1 MRQKKQFEARISAAV
16 ERICVLS
23 ALCVAMGVAAHAQT
37 FTVLKK
43 FNGTNGGNP
52 TGPPVE
58 GFDGKLYGT
67 TSIKG
72 ANNGGTIFKYNISKG
87 GLGTVYNFC
96 SSANCADGFSPIGG
110 LLQGL
115 DGYLYGTAWAGGA
128 NSTGAVSRVTTN
140 GAYNPFYSFC
150 SVPNCP
156 DGAQPQAT
164 LAQGSDGY
172 IYGTTIEGG
181 AFGSNGTL
189 FRMDPSSISL
199 TTIWSFCGYPRTPI
213 IQGLDGNLYGTTE
226 DNGVG
231 SQGTVFQFNA
241 GGAVWTLYNFCSVTN
256 CTDGRNPGAGVIQAT
271 DGNFYGVTSGGG
283 TTINTACGDGC
294 GTVFRLTPQ
303 GVLTTLHSFNSTDGK
318 TPVGLMQGTDGNLYG
333 TTELGGAHNK
343 GTIFQMTLGGSF
355 TSLHS
360 FNFTDGFQPWG
371 GLMQA
376 TDGNFY
382 GTTAAGGLYLSLGTL
397 FRLSMGLPPFI
408 KTFPVA
414 AAPTQALGSVQILG
428 QNLSGATSV
437 TFNGTPAP
445 FAVINPTT
453 IYTEVPAGAT
463 SGPVPVTTSTGV
475 LKSQV
480 AFQVLP

>member
-1 MRQKKQFEARISAAV
+1 
-16 ERICVLS
+16 
-23 ALCVAMGVAAHAQT
+23 MGVAAHAQT
-37 FTVLKK
+37 FTVLKM

-58 GFDGKLYGT
+58 AFDGKLYGT
-67 TSIKG
+67 TLGQG

-96 SSANCADGFSPIGG
+96 SSPNCADGGSPVGG
-110 LLQGL
+110 LLQGM
-115 DGYLYGTAWAGGA
+115 DGYLYGTAWGGGT
-128 NSTGAVSRVTTN
+128 NNTGAIFRVTTN

-150 SVPNCP
+150 ADPNCP

-164 LAQGSDGY
+164 MVQGSTGFL
-172 IYGTTIEGG
+172 YGTTIQGG
-181 AFGSNGTL
+181 AFGSNGVV
-189 FRMDPSSISL
+189 FEVFPSSLNVITL
-199 TTIWSFCGYPRTPI
+199 WSFCAFAGCTDGSYAHSPL
-213 IQGLDGNLYGTTE
+213 IQGMDGYIYGTNE
-226 DNGVG
+226 DDGVG
-231 SQGTVFQFNA
+231 SQGTVFQLSPA
-241 GGAVWTLYNFCSVTN
+241 GSLTTLYSFCSLPN
-256 CTDGRNPGAGVIQAT
+256 CTDGRNPGSGVIQAT

-294 GTVFRLTPQ
+294 GTIFRLTPL

-343 GTIFQMTLGGSF
+343 GTIFQMTLGGTF

-360 FNFTDGFQPWG
+360 FSFSDGFQPWA

-382 GTTAAGGLYLSLGTL
+382 GTTAAGGSNISLGTL
-397 FRLSMGLPPFI
+397 FRLSMGLAPFV

-414 AAPTQALGSVQILG
+414 AHANQGLGSVQILG
-428 QNLSGATSV
+428 QNISAATSV

-445 FAVINPTT
+445 FAVINATT
-453 IYTEVPAGAT
+453 IYTEAPTGAT
-463 SGPVPVTTSTGV
+463 DGPVVVTTPTGV
-475 LKSQV
+475 LTSQV
-480 AFQVLP
+480 HFRVLP